1 MVWITLILGVLLMG
15 IGIGGQ
21 IFGTSKSSAL
31 APADRPVRKWIFT
44 VGSLVV
50 GLWIIA
56 FSAAH
61 FLNHHQH

>member
-1 MVWITLILGVLLMG
+1 MAWFTLILGVALMA

-21 IFGTSKSSAL
+21 IFGTRKTSTL
-31 APADRPVRKWIFT
+31 APRDRHTRNWVFT

-50 GLWIIA
+50 GLWIVA

-61 FLNHHQH
+61 FLHHHH